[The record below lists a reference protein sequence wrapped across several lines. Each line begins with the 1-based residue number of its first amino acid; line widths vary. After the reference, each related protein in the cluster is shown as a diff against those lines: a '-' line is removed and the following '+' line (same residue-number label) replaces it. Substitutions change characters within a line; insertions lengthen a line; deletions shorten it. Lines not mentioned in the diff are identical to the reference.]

1 MEVSWESPSW
11 GDYLKLLDKTVLQ
24 GMKDMILMAM
34 STLSTRAQLYEQV
47 VINQFTRL
55 SHGCDNVVDPQISS
69 FCIL

>member
-11 GDYLKLLDKTVLQ
+11 ADYLKLLDKTMLQ

-55 SHGCDNVVDPQISS
+55 SHGCDNVVYPQISS
-69 FCIL
+69 LYIL